1 MYHDLLTKIH
11 NAQRAAKPVVKV
23 PFSNMDMAVAEIL
36 VTKGFVAAASKKGRS
51 PKRVI
56 EVDLKYTEG
65 ANAGGGQAG
74 AITGIKFLSVPS
86 RRMYAGYKDLRRV
99 KQGYGT
105 AVISTPKGLMTADA
119 ARKQKLGGELL
130 FEIW

>member
-1 MYHDLLTKIH
+1 MYQDLLTKIH
-11 NAQRAAKPVVKV
+11 NAQRAGKPSMKA

-36 VTKGFVAAASKKGRS
+36 VATGYVAGAAKKGRT
-51 PKRVI
+51 PKRII
-56 EVDLKYTEG
+56 EVDIKYTEG
-65 ANAGGGQAG
+65 AG
-74 AITGIKFLSVPS
+74 AITGMKFLSVPS
-86 RRMYAGYKDLRRV
+86 RRLYAGYKDLRRV

-105 AVISTPKGLMTADA
+105 AVISTPKGLMTIAN

>member
-1 MYHDLLTKIH
+1 MYQDLLTKIH
-11 NAQRAAKPVVKV
+11 NAQRAGKTSMKAQ
-23 PFSNMDMAVAEIL
+23 FSNMDMAVAEIL
-36 VTKGFVAAASKKGRS
+36 VARGFVSAAAKKGRS
-51 PKRVI
+51 PKRII
-56 EVDLKYTEG
+56 EVDMKYTDG
-65 ANAGGGQAG
+65 SG

-86 RRMYAGYKDLRRV
+86 RRLYAGYKDLRRV

-105 AVISTPKGLMTADA
+105 AVISTPKGIMTADS

>member
-1 MYHDLLTKIH
+1 MYTDFLTKIH
-11 NAQRAAKPVVKV
+11 NAQRAGKPSVKA
-23 PFSNMDMAVAEIL
+23 FYTNMDMAVADIL
-36 VTKGFVAAASKKGRS
+36 VARGFVASANKKGRS

-56 EVDLKYTEG
+56 EVELKYTEG
-65 ANAGGGQAG
+65 VG
-74 AITGIKFLSVPS
+74 AITDITFISVPS
-86 RRMYAGYKDLRRV
+86 RRIYAGYKDIKKV

-105 AVISTPKGLMTADA
+105 AVISTPKGLMTADV

>member
-1 MYHDLLTKIH
+1 MYQDLLTKIH
-11 NAQRAAKPVVKV
+11 NAQRAGKASMKAQ
-23 PFSNMDMAVAEIL
+23 FSNMDMAVAEIL
-36 VTKGFVAAASKKGRS
+36 AARGFVAAASKKGRT
-51 PKRVI
+51 PKRII

-65 ANAGGGQAG
+65 ASAGGGQVG

-86 RRMYAGYKDLRRV
+86 RRLYAGYKDLRRV
-99 KQGYGT
+99 RQGYGT
-105 AVISTPKGLMTADA
+105 AVISTSKGIMTADA